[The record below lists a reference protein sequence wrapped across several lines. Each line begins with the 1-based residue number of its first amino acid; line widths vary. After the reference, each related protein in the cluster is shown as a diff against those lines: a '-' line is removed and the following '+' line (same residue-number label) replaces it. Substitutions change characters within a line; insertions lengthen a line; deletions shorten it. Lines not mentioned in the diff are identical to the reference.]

1 MLSLT
6 TVLHLSPVRGV
17 LHWSPAPGCIGP
29 SPDGTSTRTGARGGI
44 GGGSDD
50 STVCPTSFA
59 TSIRQYVCLFLRRHY
74 YYYFGTISH
83 LRRLPALRHLHSS
96 VVWRTL
102 RGAHTCWFGACDSD
116 VMTNSHL
123 FVFSFG
129 QVHRAPRRRDRVR
142 DGIPQRRRVS
152 RGHG

>member
-29 SPDGTSTRTGARGGI
+29 SPDGDGTSTRTGARGGI

-74 YYYFGTISH
+74 YYYYYYFGTISTYGVSQLCATCIH
-83 LRRLPALRHLHSS
+83 PSS
-96 VVWRTL
+96 GVLYV
-102 RGAHTCWFGACDSD
+102 
-116 VMTNSHL
+116 
-123 FVFSFG
+123 
-129 QVHRAPRRRDRVR
+129 APILAGLVLA
-142 DGIPQRRRVS
+142 IPML
-152 RGHG
+152 